1 MSSTLPTIIA
11 AVIPADVADVPPMP
25 SRQVTVLPAQVH
37 GDEHLIALWLHGRSR
52 GTRRAY
58 AADLAAFHLHVGCLL
73 PAVTLGDVQGF
84 QDSLAELASAT
95 QARRLSAVK
104 SLLSFGH
111 RTGCFAVN
119 VGAAVRLPKV
129 KGTLAERI
137 LDMDAVLHML
147 ALERAPRNKVLLR
160 LLYLG
165 GLRISKAC
173 GLRVRDLQPN
183 GDAGQVTVFGKGGKT
198 RVVLLKASIWTDL
211 ARLRGPDPDAAVF
224 RSRQGGG
231 VLDPSQVHRIVK
243 RAAKR
248 ADLSDKVS
256 AHWLRHAHVSHALD
270 RGAPVH
276 LVQATVGYASLA
288 TTSRYAHARPTDSSS
303 QLAIPAGVSL
313 ARHISPGRRWRGV
326 RAPQPAPSPSGC
338 AAPPEPALSPLPPR

>member
-1 MSSTLPTIIA
+1 MKRPPA
-11 AVIPADVADVPPMP
+11 ASASIPAPPRPPRRTAVVPV
-25 SRQVTVLPAQVH
+25 QAETDTQLV
-37 GDEHLIALWLHGRSR
+37 ALWLHGRSP
-52 GTRRAY
+52 GTQRAY
-58 AADLAAFHLHVGCLL
+58 AADIAAFRAHVARPL

-84 QDSLAELASAT
+84 ADALARLATAT

-104 SLLSFGH
+104 SLLTFGH
-111 RTGCFAVN
+111 RAGYLHVN
-119 VGAAVRLPKV
+119 VGAALRLPKV

-137 LDMDAVLHML
+137 LDMDAVLLML
-147 ALERAPRNKVLLR
+147 ALERNPRDKALLR

-165 GLRISKAC
+165 GLRISEAC

-183 GDAGQVTVFGKGGKT
+183 GDAGQATVFGKGGKT
-198 RVVLLKASIWTDL
+198 RVVLLKASLWTDL

-231 VLDPSQVHRIVK
+231 ALDPSQAHRIVK

-248 ADLSDKVS
+248 AELSDQVS

-270 RGAPVH
+270 RGAPIH
-276 LVQATVGYASLA
+276 LVQATVGHGSLA

-303 QLAIPAGVSL
+303 RYL
-313 ARHISPGRRWRGV
+313 PG
-326 RAPQPAPSPSGC
+326 
-338 AAPPEPALSPLPPR
+338 

>member
-1 MSSTLPTIIA
+1 MDDTVA
-11 AVIPADVADVPPMP
+11 AVSTTEPPEALPPTTPPRAVAA
-25 SRQVTVLPAQVH
+25 LPAPAH
-37 GDEHLIALWLHGRSR
+37 SDDHLLDLWLHGRSPH
-52 GTRRAY
+52 TQRAY
-58 AADLAAFHLHVGCLL
+58 AADVLAFRVHVSCTL
-73 PAVTLGDVQGF
+73 PQVTLGDLQGF
-84 QDSLAELASAT
+84 QDSLAPLATAT

-111 RTGCFAVN
+111 KTGYLLVN

-137 LDMDAVLHML
+137 LDIDAVLPML
-147 ALERAPRNKVLLR
+147 ALERNPRNKALLR

-165 GLRISKAC
+165 GLRISEAC
-173 GLRVRDLQPN
+173 GLRVRDLQLN

-198 RVVLLKASIWTDL
+198 RVVLLKASIWTEL
-211 ARLRGPDPDAAVF
+211 ARLRGANPDAAVF
-224 RSRQGGG
+224 RSREGGG

-243 RAAKR
+243 IAAKR
-248 ADLSDKVS
+248 ADLSDRVS

-276 LVQATVGYASLA
+276 LVQATVGHASLA

-303 QLAIPAGVSL
+303 RYL
-313 ARHISPGRRWRGV
+313 PG
-326 RAPQPAPSPSGC
+326 
-338 AAPPEPALSPLPPR
+338 